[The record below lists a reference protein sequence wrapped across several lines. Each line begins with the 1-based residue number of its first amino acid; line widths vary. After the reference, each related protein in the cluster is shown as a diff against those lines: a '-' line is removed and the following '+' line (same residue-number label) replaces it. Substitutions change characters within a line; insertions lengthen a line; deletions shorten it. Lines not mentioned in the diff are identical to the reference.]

1 VTSSPL
7 LALKAVS
14 RTYDSGGVPL
24 TVLKEVS
31 LTIQSGE
38 FVAIMGASGSG
49 KSTLMNI
56 IGCLDKPSSGSYSI
70 RGSEVGSLTG
80 DSLAALR
87 RDTFG
92 FIFQRYNL
100 MSDLNAVENAEV
112 PAVYC
117 GMPKQRRAAHASELL
132 TELGLGDRLEH
143 HPNQLSGGQQQRVSI
158 ARALMNGGPV
168 ILADEPTG
176 ALDSQGGK
184 EVMVILTKLH
194 AQGHTIILVTHDS
207 DIAAYAHRLVR
218 IADGRIISDETQNKT
233 ESTALAPSGET
244 DQGSRRDAA
253 VIGESLKMAFR
264 SLLHN
269 RMRTVLTMLGI
280 IIGVASV
287 IALMAIGNGAKQDVV
302 ERIQA
307 MGTDL
312 LTIMRG
318 PPAARASAFIVTSFL
333 PEDLPSIRN
342 VSGVG
347 MAVPETS
354 LSSLLRF
361 GEQDLTVTVVGT
373 GEDFPLVHDWPP
385 RSGVFFS
392 SEHVKRYAQ
401 VVVLGQTA
409 ANNLFPTDLE
419 PLGQY
424 VLIGSAPFLVIGV
437 LSTKGLTPRGDDMD
451 NSVWLPYTTAGAR
464 VFGQRFFNNFVV
476 RVKPLSDMNIVQ
488 ADLHKLLMKRHR
500 KEDFNIRN
508 MADTIATAN
517 ATQNTLTYLLAA
529 IAVIS
534 LVVGGI
540 GVMNI
545 MLVSVTERTRE
556 IGIRMAIGAR
566 GFDVLF
572 QFLTEAVMVCFIGGL
587 AGVVVGIGGGLAT
600 SAIAGWRVI
609 FTITPIVIA
618 FACAFLTGI
627 IFGYLPARKAAQLDP
642 IEALARD

>member
-1 VTSSPL
+1 MSLPL
-7 LALKAVS
+7 LDLKTVS
-14 RTYDSGGVPL
+14 RTYTSGGAPL

-31 LTIQSGE
+31 LVIQSGE

-56 IGCLDKPSSGSYSI
+56 IGCLDKPSSGTYCI
-70 RGSEVGSLTG
+70 RGVEVASLNG
-80 DSLAALR
+80 DALAALR

-117 GMPKQRRAAHASELL
+117 GMAKQQRAVHASDLL
-132 TELGLGDRLEH
+132 RELGLADRLQH
-143 HPNQLSGGQQQRVSI
+143 YPGQLSGGQQQRVSI

-184 EVMVILTKLH
+184 EVMTILEKLH
-194 AQGHTIILVTHDS
+194 GQGHTIIVVTHDS

-218 IADGRIISDETQNKT
+218 IADGRITSDELQQKGRADNQAK
-233 ESTALAPSGET
+233 
-244 DQGSRRDAA
+244 
-253 VIGESLKMAFR
+253 IGERGIDAKQGVAVLGEALKMALR

-287 IALMAIGNGAKQDVV
+287 VALMAIGNGAKQDVV
-302 ERIQA
+302 ERIEA

-318 PPAARASAFIVTSFL
+318 PPAVRASADIVTSFL
-333 PEDLPSIRN
+333 PEDLLPIRSI
-342 VSGVG
+342 SGVA
-347 MAVPETS
+347 MAIPETN

-361 GEQDLTVTVVGT
+361 GNQDLIVTAVGT
-373 GEDFPLVHDWPP
+373 GENFPQVHDWPP
-385 RSGVFFS
+385 QSGVFFS
-392 SEHVKRYAQ
+392 AEHVKRFAQ
-401 VVVLGQTA
+401 VVTLGQTVVK
-409 ANNLFPTDLE
+409 NLFPKDMN
-419 PLGQY
+419 PLGKY
-424 VLIGSAPFLVIGV
+424 VLIGSSPFLVIGV
-437 LSTKGLTPRGDDMD
+437 LSSKGLTPRGDDMD
-451 NSVWLPYTTAGAR
+451 NSVWLPYSTAGAR
-464 VFGQRFFNNFVV
+464 IFGQRFFNDIVV
-476 RVKPLSDMNIVQ
+476 RVKPDADMNVVQ
-488 ADLHKLLMKRHR
+488 VGLHTLLMKRHG

-508 MADTIATAN
+508 MANTIETAN
-517 ATQNTLTYLLAA
+517 ETQNTLTYLLAA

-566 GFDVLF
+566 SFDVLF

-587 AGVVVGIGGGLAT
+587 LGIFVGIGGGLAT

-609 FTITPIVIA
+609 FTVAPIIIA
-618 FACAFLTGI
+618 FACASLTGI

-642 IEALARD
+642 IEALARE

>member
-1 VTSSPL
+1 MPLPL
-7 LALKAVS
+7 LELKAVS
-14 RTYDSGGVPL
+14 RTYTSGGAPL

-31 LTIQSGE
+31 LVIQSGE

-56 IGCLDKPSSGSYSI
+56 IGCLDKPSSGTYCI
-70 RGSEVGSLTG
+70 RGVEVASLNG
-80 DSLAALR
+80 DALAALR

-117 GMPKQRRAAHASELL
+117 GMAKQQRAVHASDLL
-132 TELGLGDRLEH
+132 RELGLADRLQH
-143 HPNQLSGGQQQRVSI
+143 YPGQLSGGQQQRVSI

-184 EVMVILTKLH
+184 EVMAILEKLH
-194 AQGHTIILVTHDS
+194 GQGHTIIVVTHDS
-207 DIAAYAHRLVR
+207 DIATYAHRLVR
-218 IADGRIISDETQNKT
+218 IADGRITSDELQQKGQAGNQAK
-233 ESTALAPSGET
+233 
-244 DQGSRRDAA
+244 
-253 VIGESLKMAFR
+253 IGERGIDAKQGVAVLGEALKMALR

-287 IALMAIGNGAKQDVV
+287 VALMAIGNGAKQDVV
-302 ERIQA
+302 ERIEA

-318 PPAARASAFIVTSFL
+318 PPAVRASADIVTSFL
-333 PEDLPSIRN
+333 PEDLLPIRSI
-342 VSGVG
+342 SGVA
-347 MAVPETS
+347 MAIPETN

-361 GEQDLTVTVVGT
+361 GNQDLIVTAVGT
-373 GEDFPLVHDWPP
+373 GENFPQVHDWPP
-385 RSGVFFS
+385 QSGVFFS
-392 SEHVKRYAQ
+392 AEHVKRFAQ
-401 VVVLGQTA
+401 VVTLGQTVVK
-409 ANNLFPTDLE
+409 NLFPKDTN
-419 PLGQY
+419 PLGKY
-424 VLIGSAPFLVIGV
+424 VLIGSSPFLVIGV
-437 LSTKGLTPRGDDMD
+437 LSSKGLTPRGDDMD
-451 NSVWLPYTTAGAR
+451 NSVWLPYSTAGAR
-464 VFGQRFFNNFVV
+464 IFGQRFFNDIVV
-476 RVKPLSDMNIVQ
+476 RVKPDADMNVVQ
-488 ADLHKLLMKRHR
+488 AGLHTLLMKRHG

-508 MADTIATAN
+508 MANTIETAN
-517 ATQNTLTYLLAA
+517 ETQNTLTYLLAA

-566 GFDVLF
+566 SFDVLF

-587 AGVVVGIGGGLAT
+587 LGIFVGIGGGLAT

-609 FTITPIVIA
+609 FTVAPIIIA
-618 FACAFLTGI
+618 FACASLTGI

-642 IEALARD
+642 IEALARE